1 MKTRLLCAKSVRR
14 LLRLVGVGAVASVVA
29 TQPASAEEVMSDTF
43 AMGGTFCFDIGSGSS
58 GDHQHFKL
66 VAAPAA
72 SRAPYNVIE
81 VHAIEK
87 GAFQNV
93 KYLNGLAGT
102 ATLGPSSVPNATE
115 NTLHI
120 SLMGNGNSF
129 KKNGAPELWTLRYSM
144 ELSADTMIGT
154 LYGYAEESTSI
165 AEGKSYSI
173 ENSFYM
179 LRQVEP
185 MRCEAF

>member
-1 MKTRLLCAKSVRR
+1 MKTKLCYATCVWRLLP
-14 LLRLVGVGAVASVVA
+14 LVGLGAVVA
-29 TQPASAEEVMSDTF
+29 VFATRLASAEGIAVDTF

-66 VAAPAA
+66 VTAPAA

-93 KYLNGLAGT
+93 NYLNGLAGT
-102 ATLGPSSVPNATE
+102 ATLGPSSVPNATDY
-115 NTLHI
+115 TLHI
-120 SLMGNGNSF
+120 SLTGNGNSF
-129 KKNGAPELWTLRYSM
+129 KKNGAPELWTLHYSM
-144 ELSADTMIGT
+144 ELSPVTMMGT
-154 LYGYAEESTSI
+154 LYGYAEGSTAI
-165 AEGKSYSI
+165 AEGDRYSI

-179 LRQVEP
+179 LRKVEP